1 MLPNDVIGKQSLKE
15 DEAQTRVGA
24 LKVLGLSQAI
34 IDFTVKTSSYQ
45 YNHQFDVYY
54 VKMALIEAALSVPQ
68 GCDLEI
74 LKLCFQKTFAAELWQ
89 SILDNNL
96 LTHQKLEYWMSLYV
110 DYVNETV
117 NNGRRF
123 LSNGEKLDSW
133 FDSEGFSETGSF
145 VIKCIN
151 TLSSNIDDVY
161 NSVNGPESLFNS
173 DCDYWY
179 HGTTQNSAESIRT
192 EGILLE
198 KNQEQQ
204 DFSDS
209 FGFYLNQSFNEAKKW
224 AIHRFGRTRGAILI
238 YQFPLKRFKGKNL
251 HEDPEEWKSVV
262 EYFRSK
268 KPPKKRA
275 AFKKALRNV
284 EYIFGPMA
292 ENANA
297 KDKNVFRARMIP
309 DTSQLCI
316 KLEKMAIQV
325 TSALCGIIYF
335 SD

>member
-15 DEAQTRVGA
+15 DEAQTRVDA

-45 YNHQFDVYY
+45 HNHQFDVYY
-54 VKMALIEAALSVPQ
+54 VKRGLKEAALSAPQ
-68 GCDLEI
+68 GDCLEF
-74 LKLCFQKTFAAELWQ
+74 LELCFQKMFAAELWQ
-89 SILDNNL
+89 SILENNL
-96 LTHQKLEYWMSLYV
+96 LKHQKLEYWMSLYV
-110 DYVNETV
+110 DYVKENV
-117 NNGRRF
+117 NNGRF
-123 LSNGEKLDSW
+123 LNNGEKLGSW
-133 FDSEGFSETGSF
+133 FDSEAFSETGGF
-145 VIKCIN
+145 DIKCIN
-151 TLSSNIDDVY
+151 TLSSNIDHVY
-161 NSVNGPESLFNS
+161 RSVSGPESRLAS
-173 DCDYWY
+173 DGEYWY

-198 KNQEQQ
+198 KGQEQQ

-209 FGFYLNQSFNEAKKW
+209 FGFYLNQNFHEAKKW
-224 AIHRFGRTRGAILI
+224 AIHRFGKTQGAILI
-238 YQFPLKRFKGKNL
+238 YRFPLKRFKGKNL
-251 HEDPEEWKSVV
+251 HEDLDEWKRVV

-292 ENANA
+292 KNANTN
-297 KDKNVFRARMIP
+297 DQNVFRARMIP